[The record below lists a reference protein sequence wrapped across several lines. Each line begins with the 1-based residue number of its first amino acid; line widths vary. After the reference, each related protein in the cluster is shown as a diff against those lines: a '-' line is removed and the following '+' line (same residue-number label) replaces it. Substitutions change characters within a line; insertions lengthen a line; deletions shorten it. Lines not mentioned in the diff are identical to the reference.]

1 MSSSEQTSSPL
12 LEKDQVIPAFTLPGT
27 DGMPH
32 GPWDYKQREHL
43 VLLFMRSATTNTQC
57 ELLRTFASHYTEF
70 REEYCAILGI
80 TADAVLT
87 NLQVQEQL
95 HLPFP
100 LLADPTGRV
109 IQRYTTWEAATRT
122 VKPCII
128 LADRYNA
135 LYEQWSV
142 DDEVSLPPIKDLL
155 ETLQYMNKLCA
166 L

>member
-1 MSSSEQTSSPL
+1 MSSSEQTPSPQ

-43 VLLFMRSATTNTQC
+43 VLLFIRDSTTDARR
-57 ELLRTFASHYTEF
+57 ELLHTFATHYTEF

-80 TADAVLT
+80 TAEAVIA
-87 NLQVQEQL
+87 NLQTQEQL

-109 IQRYTTWEAATRT
+109 IQRYTTWEANTHT
-122 VKPCII
+122 VKPCIV

-135 LYEQWSV
+135 LYEQWSA
-142 DDEVSLPPIKDLL
+142 DEADLPPVRELL
-155 ETLQYMNKLCA
+155 ETLQYMNKLCS

>member
-1 MSSSEQTSSPL
+1 MTDSEHIASPQ
-12 LEKDQVIPAFTLPGT
+12 LEKGQIIPAFTLPGT

-43 VLLFMRSATTNTQC
+43 VVLFTRSLTES
-57 ELLRTFASHYTEF
+57 ELLRTFAAHYTAF

-80 TADAVLT
+80 TAETVIA

-100 LLADPTGRV
+100 LLADPPGRI
-109 IQRYTTWEAATRT
+109 IQRYTAWEATSHT

-135 LYEQWSV
+135 LYEQWSA
-142 DDEVSLPPIKDLL
+142 DSEADLPPVKELL
-155 ETLQYMNKLCA
+155 ETLPVHE
-166 L
+166 

>member
-12 LEKDQVIPAFTLPGT
+12 LEKDQIIPAFTLPGT

-43 VLLFMRSATTNTQC
+43 VLLFMRSITTDATR
-57 ELLRTFASHYTEF
+57 ELLRTFAASYTEF

-80 TADAVLT
+80 TADAVIA
-87 NLQVQEQL
+87 NLQAQEQL
-95 HLPFP
+95 RLPFP
-100 LLADPTGRV
+100 LLADPTGKV
-109 IQRYTTWEAATRT
+109 IQRYTAWDAGTRGM
-122 VKPCII
+122 KPCII

-135 LYEQWSV
+135 LYGQWNA
-142 DDEVSLPPIKDLL
+142 DDEKQLPSVKELL
-155 ETLQYMNKLCA
+155 ENLQYMNKLCA